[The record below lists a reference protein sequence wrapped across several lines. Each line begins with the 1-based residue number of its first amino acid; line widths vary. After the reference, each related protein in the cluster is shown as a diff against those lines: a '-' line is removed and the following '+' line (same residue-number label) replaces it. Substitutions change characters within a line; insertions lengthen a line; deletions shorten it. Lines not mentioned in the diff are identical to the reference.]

1 MIRWSRASAQ
11 MLIAKLY
18 VPDLILIRA
27 DVTWV
32 TDRAGR
38 AGAYCRSAP
47 ERDRKVEPAYRLSR
61 RKFLQAAM
69 AVAAATGAGVGCAGS
84 RSPWRFLTVDE
95 ARTLAAI
102 CDQIIPEDEDPG
114 AAWAGVVNYIDL
126 QLCGP
131 LQHLRNS
138 YRQGIAAVDKSSEVL
153 YATDFASLG
162 SAEQVELLRRM
173 EQGRAPSEAWKG
185 NSSQEF
191 FELLVDQTMQG
202 FYGDPRHGGNR
213 DHASWKMLGIPY
225 PPIRGRLH
233 YDVSK
238 L

>member
-1 MIRWSRASAQ
+1 MNETATGEIVGFRETREIRGA
-11 MLIAKLY
+11 
-18 VPDLILIRA
+18 
-27 DVTWV
+27 VTRV
-32 TDRAGR
+32 TDLASWS
-38 AGAYCRSAP
+38 GAYCRWASGR
-47 ERDRKVEPAYRLSR
+47 ERKVESAYRLSR

-69 AVAAATGAGVGCAGS
+69 AVAAATGAGVGCGGS
-84 RSPWRFLTVDE
+84 PSPWRFLTVDE

-114 AAWAGVVNYIDL
+114 AAWAGVVNYIDR

-131 LQHLRNS
+131 LNRLRNS
-138 YRQGIAAVDKSSEVL
+138 YRQGIAAVNKSSGAL
-153 YATDFASLG
+153 YGANFAMLTSDK
-162 SAEQVELLRRM
+162 QVELLTLM
-173 EQGRAPSEAWKG
+173 EQGRARSDLWKG

-191 FELLVDQTMQG
+191 FALLVDQTMQG

-233 YDVSK
+233 YDVDK
-238 L
+238 Q